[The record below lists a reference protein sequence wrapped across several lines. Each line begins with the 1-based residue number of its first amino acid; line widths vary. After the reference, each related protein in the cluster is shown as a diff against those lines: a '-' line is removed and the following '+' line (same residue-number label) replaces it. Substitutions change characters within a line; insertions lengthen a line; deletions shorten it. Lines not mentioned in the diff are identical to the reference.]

1 MKNLQD
7 QLDVNESN
15 KSKSISSISHKNYV
29 HETSWKL
36 EIVALKL
43 SIDLLRWLQIY
54 IHLIKMIEQ
63 KMTSKMSLITVLPT
77 TQIIHRRRKDERN
90 REK

>member
-29 HETSWKL
+29 HETQAGNFKL
-36 EIVALKL
+36 
-43 SIDLLRWLQIY
+43 W
-54 IHLIKMIEQ
+54 H
-63 KMTSKMSLITVLPT
+63 
-77 TQIIHRRRKDERN
+77 
-90 REK
+90 